1 MRRSRGWLGQWKWLR
16 PGMGVKR
23 WLVLLAAG
31 LLLLGLAV
39 TALTRI
45 PGVWRTLE
53 RLHAAEVNPILEVVL
68 LGGCGLAIVALA
80 VFGLNR
86 TLISAFRR
94 SDQAEVAEVVYR
106 HRQRQRGPKVV
117 AIGGGHG
124 LNTLLRGLKEHTD
137 NITAIVTVADD
148 GGSSGRLRRELGML
162 PPGDFRNCLAALSDA
177 EGLVTQ
183 LFQYRFAEGT
193 DLDGHSFGNLYLT
206 AMTAITGSFEGALE
220 ESSRVLVVRGR
231 VMPSTLAQV
240 TLAAEVLAPEQL
252 ETVGFEDAPAAAKL
266 GRNGHNRV
274 VQVIGESNIGH
285 SQGRIQ
291 RVYLQPQD
299 APAYPKAIRAVLDA
313 DLIVIGPGSLYTSV
327 LPNLLVRDLREALA
341 SSLAPKAY
349 VCNVATQAGETAG
362 YDVQDH
368 AEALISHVGRDVF
381 SVVVANSNLI
391 PDKTPGGGAE
401 WVLPPKHGALDVPLL
416 LADLADNQYPWR
428 HDPAKLADAL
438 MGLIAE

>member
-1 MRRSRGWLGQWKWLR
+1 
-16 PGMGVKR
+16 MGVKR
-23 WLVLLAAG
+23 WLALLAAG

-39 TALTRI
+39 TALPRI

-53 RLHAAEVNPILEVVL
+53 RLHAAEVSPVLEVVL
-68 LGGCGLAIVALA
+68 FGGCGLAVVALA

-86 TLISAFRR
+86 TLVSAFRR

-177 EGLVTQ
+177 EGLVMQ
-183 LFQYRFAEGT
+183 LFQYRFAENG

-220 ESSRVLVVRGR
+220 ESSRVLAVRGR

-240 TLAAEVLAPEQL
+240 TLAAEVLAPERL
-252 ETVGFEDAPAAAKL
+252 EPVALADAPAAAKL
-266 GRNGHNRV
+266 GRNGHTRIMQV
-274 VQVIGESNIGH
+274 VGESNIGH
-285 SQGRIQ
+285 SEGRIQ
-291 RVYLQPQD
+291 RVYLQPED
-299 APAYPKAIRAVLDA
+299 APAYPKAIRAVLEA

-327 LPNLLVRDLREALA
+327 LPNLLVGDLRDALA
-341 SSLAPKAY
+341 YSAAPKAY

-368 AEALISHVGRDVF
+368 VEALISHVGRDVF
-381 SVVVANSNLI
+381 SIVVANSNLI
-391 PDKTPGGGAE
+391 PGRTPGGGAE
-401 WVLPPKHGALDVPLL
+401 WVLPPEQGALDVPLL

-428 HDPAKLADAL
+428 HDPAKLAGAL